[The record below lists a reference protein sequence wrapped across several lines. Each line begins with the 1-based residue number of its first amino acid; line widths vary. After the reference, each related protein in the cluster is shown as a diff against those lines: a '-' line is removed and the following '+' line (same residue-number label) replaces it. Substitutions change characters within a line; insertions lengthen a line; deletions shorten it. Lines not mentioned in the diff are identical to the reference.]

1 MLKWKMPKK
10 DFSKRIPGLFQYFCR
25 ISQISRM
32 LFQDQNQFQDYP
44 GLPRTF
50 QDSGHPVIRMRSW
63 NPEILGFWVVEKQ
76 SSAEWRKSKRSVS
89 MPSRQIVL
97 TLQVWSREHEA
108 MWARI
113 EPTIPMWTS
122 STDIEWSDNT
132 CNGAWRNSDDVV
144 FSDVI
149 HDWRTLVM
157 MMMTRK

>member
-1 MLKWKMPKK
+1 MKK
-10 DFSKRIPGLFQYFCR
+10 CQKRTFPREFQDFSSTFVEFPGCF
-25 ISQISRM
+25 SRPKTK
-32 LFQDQNQFQDYP
+32 DYP

-157 MMMTRK
+157 MITRK